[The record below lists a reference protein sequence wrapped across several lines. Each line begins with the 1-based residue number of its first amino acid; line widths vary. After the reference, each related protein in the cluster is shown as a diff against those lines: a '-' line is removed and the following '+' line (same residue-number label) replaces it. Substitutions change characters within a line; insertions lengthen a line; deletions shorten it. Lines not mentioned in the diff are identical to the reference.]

1 MTSPRG
7 GLHGRAAALVAS
19 VTALLL
25 LVVAP
30 TALAVAPY
38 RLSSPLSDN
47 ANVLSSSDE
56 AEINAA
62 AERLQSAEGIQLWV
76 TYENSFSGLSGTD
89 WSDQTATA
97 SGLGNTDL
105 LFSVATGDRAYG
117 YSAPG
122 TLPLSDTEIQSV
134 MSTSVVPLLRKGDWA
149 GAAVALADGLS
160 ESPAGGSSTGD
171 SGGSGFGFLW
181 LLVLLLLLG
190 ALAFFF
196 LRRRSSKGGG
206 KGPGQGA
213 GGGGAGTAP
222 PSIEELRHEAAASL
236 IEVDDSIR
244 TSTEELGFAQ
254 AQFGDADTAPF
265 EQALA
270 QSKKELTQ
278 AFDLQR
284 QATEAKGSAQEG
296 TLLSQIVAL
305 CHGADK
311 RLDDQVAH
319 FDQLRSLERNI
330 DTVLPGLAS
339 RVAELKEHLP
349 RTTATADGLKARYP
363 ESALATVMS
372 NLSEANERTRL
383 ADESVTAGNDL
394 LGAGDRA
401 GAVARSRAAEEAIGQ
416 ANTLLDSVDRAPTEL
431 VEAEGAVSALIAET
445 EKDVAEAE
453 RLGIT
458 PELATAHGYAVQTL
472 AWAKQV
478 TSSGGFD
485 PIAARRALEASDGA
499 LEKGLGPVRDAAAA
513 KARAEALLASV
524 TEGARSSIQAADDFI
539 DTRRGAVGAKART
552 YLAEAQRRYQLGM
565 QPGSADPQEALANL
579 QAADQLADQ
588 ALAEAQRD
596 EAAYRNA
603 EQRGRTG
610 GGDLGTMI
618 LGGILVNAMAR
629 GGGMGGFGMGG
640 GGFGGG
646 GSNRGGGIVIGGP
659 GSFGGISTRGRLG
672 GGGRF

>member
-1 MTSPRG
+1 MASHRPGPQR
-7 GLHGRAAALVAS
+7 RPVALVAS
-19 VTALLL
+19 VAVLLL
-25 LVVAP
+25 MLLAP
-30 TALAVAPY
+30 SAWAAAPY
-38 RLSSPLSDN
+38 RLSTPLTDASG
-47 ANVLSSSDE
+47 VLSSSDE

-62 AERLQSAEGIQLWV
+62 ADRLQDAEGIQLWV
-76 TYENSFSGLSGTD
+76 TYEKTFNGLSGTD
-89 WSDQTATA
+89 WSAQTASA
-97 SGLGNTDL
+97 SDLGNADL
-105 LFSVATGDRAYG
+105 LFSVATDDRAYG

-122 TLPLSDTEIQSV
+122 TLPLSDSEINSV
-134 MSTSVVPLLRKGDWA
+134 MTTSVVPLLRKGDWA

-160 ESPAGGSSTGD
+160 AAPASGSSTGD

-181 LLVLLLLLG
+181 LLLGLLLLG

-206 KGPGQGA
+206 GRGPGSGA
-213 GGGGAGTAP
+213 GGGSGDAP
-222 PSIEELRHEAAASL
+222 ASIEELRHEAAASL

-244 TSTEELGFAQ
+244 TSTQELGFAQ
-254 AQFGDADTAPF
+254 AQFGDADVAPF
-265 EQALA
+265 QDALDL
-270 QSKKELTQ
+270 SKKELTQ

-284 QATEAKGSAQEG
+284 QATEAKGSPQEG
-296 TLLSQIVAL
+296 ALLSQIVAL
-305 CHGADK
+305 CKGADK

-319 FDQLRSLERNI
+319 FDELRSLERNI
-330 DTVLPGLAS
+330 DKVLPGLAN
-339 RVAELKEHLP
+339 RVAELQERLP
-349 RTTATADGLKARYP
+349 RCVATADGLKARYP

-372 NLSEANERTRL
+372 NLTEATERTRL
-383 ADESVTAGNDL
+383 AGEFVTAGNDL
-394 LGAGDRA
+394 LGAGDRS

-416 ANTLLDSVDRAPTEL
+416 ASTLLDSVDRAPTEL
-431 VEAEGAVSALIAET
+431 VEAESAVSALIAET

-453 RLGIT
+453 RLGVS

-478 TSSGGFD
+478 TAAGGYD
-485 PIAARRALEASDGA
+485 PIAARRALETSDGA
-499 LEKGLGPVRDAAAA
+499 LENGLGPIRDAAAA

-524 TEGARSSIQAADDFI
+524 TEGARASIQAADDFI
-539 DTRRGAVGAKART
+539 ETRRGAVGAKART
-552 YLAEAQRRYQLGM
+552 HLAEAQRRYQLGM
-565 QPGSADPQEALANL
+565 QPTSADPQEALANL